1 MVTGAFKSFRHEHTF
16 TAVQRGTL
24 MIDVFEYRSPL
35 GPLGRT
41 ADLLFLRRYM
51 RSLLMRRNRHIKAAA
66 EAAGDGA
73 DTPSS
78 R

>member
-1 MVTGAFKSFRHEHTF
+1 
-16 TAVQRGTL
+16 

-35 GPLGRT
+35 GPLGRI

-51 RSLLMRRNRHIKAAA
+51 RSLLTMRNRHIKAAA
-66 EAAGDGA
+66 EATDDGVDA
-73 DTPSS
+73 TSS